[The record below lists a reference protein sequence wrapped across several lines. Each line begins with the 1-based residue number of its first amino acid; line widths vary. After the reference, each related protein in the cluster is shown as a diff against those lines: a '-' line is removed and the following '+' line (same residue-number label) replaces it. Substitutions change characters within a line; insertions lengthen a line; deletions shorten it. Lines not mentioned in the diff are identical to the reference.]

1 MHHHRAD
8 DGPAYLTILIVGH
21 VMGFALHGLFGYM
34 RDDPLILALVLCT
47 IATVLALLMLPR
59 MKGLMVGPQA
69 ILVWVDGRSNADFRV
84 RSLASG
90 TRRFRRQTISSKSRW
105 SASLVELPWRCP
117 LLADRTQR
125 LSIYK
130 VLSPLAGAIDAMA
143 VCVGKSEPKLEEGF
157 HV

>member
-59 MKGLMVGPQA
+59 MKGLMVGPQWA
-69 ILVWVDGRSNADFRV
+69 QEMHGFSRSHA
-84 RSLASG
+84 
-90 TRRFRRQTISSKSRW
+90 K
-105 SASLVELPWRCP
+105 LPE
-117 LLADRTQR
+117 ATE
-125 LSIYK
+125 
-130 VLSPLAGAIDAMA
+130 A
-143 VCVGKSEPKLEEGF
+143 
-157 HV
+157 